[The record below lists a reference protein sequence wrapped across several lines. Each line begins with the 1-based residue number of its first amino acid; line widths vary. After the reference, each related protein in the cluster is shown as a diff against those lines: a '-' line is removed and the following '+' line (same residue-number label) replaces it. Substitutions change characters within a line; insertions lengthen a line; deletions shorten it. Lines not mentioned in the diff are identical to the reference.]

1 MVVQWKDTWER
12 LGITFDRFIRTTDV
26 DHVAAVKA
34 VLAKLWERD
43 EIYRADYTGWYSVS
57 AERFWTE
64 KDLVDGK
71 CPDTGQPVQEITES
85 NYFFKMSKYQT
96 QLIDH
101 IDANPGFLQPVSRRN
116 EVLGFLRKPLG
127 DLCISRPKSRM
138 SWGIEL
144 PFDSDYVTYVWFDA
158 LLNYLTGIGYNPDQ
172 EGDQADAWR
181 TWWPAQYHII
191 GKDILTTHAV
201 YWSTMLFALG
211 IEPMQTLYAHGW
223 WTSSDGAKMSKSLG
237 NTIDIDLLT
246 EVFGVDA
253 TRYFFMREIA
263 FGGDGGFS
271 YEAFLARYNAD
282 LANDLGNLAHRGL
295 SMTAKWLGGKVPPVG
310 PSEPVDDA
318 LLKVARAAVLGYESE
333 IEQLHFS
340 KALDSLW
347 TLVRA
352 GNKYIDDVEPWA
364 LHKRGE
370 MDRLATVKRNV
381 LEICHLAALMTVP
394 VMPTK
399 SRELLTKLGRET
411 EGIAEDASQ
420 MFARAHAGDL
430 SFDMLT
436 DGAALEVGEPLFPR
450 FREMPEKVAAL
461 FAAPAEQAAAIEDK
475 SRSKNSSKKKRKD
488 SAGTDEPADGLV
500 DFATFSKIALR
511 TGKVLSA
518 EAHPNADKLL
528 VLKVDIGE
536 AEPRQI
542 VAGIASKFQ
551 PDELVGRRVVVVANL
566 KPAKIRK
573 VESQGMLLAAGD
585 KDVIDLVSV
594 DAEPGE
600 IVR

>member
-1 MVVQWKDTWER
+1 
-12 LGITFDRFIRTTDV
+12 
-26 DHVAAVKA
+26 
-34 VLAKLWERD
+34 
-43 EIYRADYTGWYSVS
+43 
-57 AERFWTE
+57 
-64 KDLVDGK
+64 
-71 CPDTGQPVQEITES
+71 
-85 NYFFKMSKYQT
+85 
-96 QLIDH
+96 
-101 IDANPGFLQPVSRRN
+101 
-116 EVLGFLRKPLG
+116 
-127 DLCISRPKSRM
+127 
-138 SWGIEL
+138 
-144 PFDSDYVTYVWFDA
+144 
-158 LLNYLTGIGYNPDQ
+158 
-172 EGDQADAWR
+172 
-181 TWWPAQYHII
+181 
-191 GKDILTTHAV
+191 
-201 YWSTMLFALG
+201 
-211 IEPMQTLYAHGW
+211 MQTLYAHGW
-223 WTSSDGAKMSKSLG
+223 WTSNDGAKMSKSLG

-246 EVFGVDA
+246 EVFGADA

-263 FGGDGGFS
+263 FGSDGGFS

-295 SMTAKWLGGKVPPVG
+295 SMTAKWLGGQVPPVG

-318 LLKVARAAVLGYESE
+318 LLEVAQAAVLGYESE
-333 IEQLHFS
+333 IEKLHFS

-399 SRELLTKLGRET
+399 SRELLTKLGREP
-411 EGIAEDASQ
+411 EVIAEDTTK

-461 FAAPAEQAAAIEDK
+461 FAAPAAEGALVEDK
-475 SRSKNSSKKKRKD
+475 SRSKSSSKKKRKE

-551 PDELVGRRVVVVANL
+551 PDEIVGRRVVVVANL